1 MVWVAGKDLAESGGL
16 VVDGDFPDGDLV
28 DEDVAGGDVVSSD
41 AVDGLIQIAGGRGK
55 KEQFK
60 CFGQGS

>member
-1 MVWVAGKDLAESGGL
+1 M
-16 VVDGDFPDGDLV
+16 VDGDFPDGDLV
-28 DEDVAGGDVVSSD
+28 DEDVAGGDVINSD

>member
-1 MVWVAGKDLAESGGL
+1 MVWVAGKDLAESGGV

-28 DEDVAGGDVVSSD
+28 DEDKAGGDVVNSD
-41 AVDGLIQIAGGRGK
+41 AVDGLIPIAEKKKK